1 MMLRVAKVLLLTLLL
16 AGVTAC
22 AVRYGPRIPG
32 IQPGYVEER
41 LGEQTY
47 QVKIGEAWPKDFPD
61 LEKFAIFRAAEI
73 IRSRGQ
79 RYFAVLN
86 ATTQVRTYEIAS
98 PTVANTTAT
107 ANTVGNTTF
116 ISATT
121 TTTPASTSTISG
133 GWYTLD
139 FRVLTPS
146 EIQNHPRVVDS
157 ERVISDL
164 RYFIDGRR

>member
-1 MMLRVAKVLLLTLLL
+1 MNKVAKVLLLVFLLGGL
-16 AGVTAC
+16 TSC

-41 LGEQTY
+41 LGDQTF

-61 LEKFAIFRAAEI
+61 LEKFAVFRAAEVT
-73 IRSRGQ
+73 RSQGQ
-79 RYFAVLN
+79 RYFAILN
-86 ATTQVRTYEIAS
+86 ATTQVQTYEITS
-98 PTVANTTAT
+98 PAVSNTTAT
-107 ANTVGNTTF
+107 ANTIGSTTF

-121 TTTPASTSTISG
+121 TSAPARTSTISG

-146 EIQNHPRVVDS
+146 ELSNYPRVVDS
-157 ERVISDL
+157 DSVFRDL